1 LALDLFHRLGVD
13 ETLHPQYLQ
22 TRDAPSMGPARA
34 VLREVAATMHDPDGN
49 FVQQFQTHGFDARTF
64 ELYLQAL
71 FTEAGHS
78 IGRSYDR
85 PDFLITRD
93 GLTVAVEAVTANPHP
108 RPDYQPYEQFPQ
120 EGPRNREEA
129 MRYLKHE
136 VAIKY
141 GSPLY
146 SKLQKKYWTLPHVAG
161 RPLVIAI
168 ESFHGGALNL
178 SATSISQYL
187 FGIDH
192 RHWFDDG
199 GNLVVE
205 GDAILCHEGSK
216 VIPSNFFGLPGA
228 EHISGILYCN
238 AGTIPKFGRIGHQG
252 AHRSSAVRM
261 VRIGDCWDPDPNAIS
276 PELFAYE
283 VGDPEWPLEPWR
295 DGSVFIRNPQA
306 LLPLPP
312 GWIGAGA
319 EDELAETGT
328 IIPTFADPF
337 HVYSSKTYLFR
348 GDVSDR
354 DLNVAVEQQ
363 LTIMRMAQAI
373 GDQWRA

>member
-1 LALDLFHRLGVD
+1 MALDLFQRLGAD

-71 FTEAGHS
+71 FTEAGHG
-78 IGRSYDR
+78 IGRSHDR

-93 GLTVAVEAVTANPHP
+93 GLTVAVEASLPIHP
-108 RPDYQPYEQFPQ
+108 RSRTISPTNNFLRK
-120 EGPRNREEA
+120 GR
-129 MRYLKHE
+129 
-136 VAIKY
+136 AIA
-141 GSPLY
+141 
-146 SKLQKKYWTLPHVAG
+146 KK
-161 RPLVIAI
+161 R
-168 ESFHGGALNL
+168 
-178 SATSISQYL
+178 SA
-187 FGIDH
+187 
-192 RHWFDDG
+192 
-199 GNLVVE
+199 
-205 GDAILCHEGSK
+205 
-216 VIPSNFFGLPGA
+216 
-228 EHISGILYCN
+228 
-238 AGTIPKFGRIGHQG
+238 
-252 AHRSSAVRM
+252 
-261 VRIGDCWDPDPNAIS
+261 IGDCWDPDPNAIS

-283 VGDPEWPLEPWR
+283 VGDPEWPREPWR
-295 DGSVFIRNPQA
+295 DGSAFIRNPHA

-319 EDELAETGT
+319 EDELAETGA

-354 DLNVAVEQQ
+354 DLKVAVEQQ

-373 GDQWRA
+373 GDQWRT